1 MDQHGNDD
9 NESVILS
16 SSSKKERSII
26 TEYVMKN
33 IVPFYIIDV
42 QDAVVLI
49 SALVKSELINLDD
62 DGPFAAVS
70 VEFDVTTTKENTNKI
85 QKLSVSPNTDDDD
98 NNDQNNEQENEESS
112 IIQRN
117 AWQLP
122 FDIICRL
129 EMLESLNLSFCDSIS
144 ESSAIVYCSVQS
156 TQQERHEDI
165 KHTTC
170 TNVKSLD
177 LQYTYIQQS
186 VDQNGNDHKDNT
198 SVPGEANYVSVF
210 DYFPNLLHLKM
221 GCYNQDTIKYV
232 IKDMKNESVSLK
244 NIQTI
249 NFSCSEF
256 TEEHLEDFL
265 FNIMPTKMSQLR
277 TLDLWSNHI
286 QSVAKI
292 AARCKKEQ
300 QQRIQQQPL
309 NTNTLTYLDLH
320 CNPVMKLSITDP
332 KEREGLVIVLNTF
345 KNISSLGASRTGQ
358 YHPDIEYLLRINQA
372 GRGRLTKS
380 IPLNVWPFIL
390 ERAYNKSNEIYGS
403 DFCYDKEKSPDGMY
417 YLLRHGP
424 LLQLMMHGVATDDNT
439 P

>member
-16 SSSKKERSII
+16 SSSKEERSII
-26 TEYVMKN
+26 TEYVMEH

-70 VEFDVTTTKENTNKI
+70 VEFDVATTKENTNKI

-144 ESSAIVYCSVQS
+144 ESSAIVQS
-156 TQQERHEDI
+156 TQQERRHEDI
-165 KHTTC
+165 KHTTF

-186 VDQNGNDHKDNT
+186 VHQSGNDHKDNT
-198 SVPGEANYVSVF
+198 SIPEKANHVSLF
-210 DYFPNLLHLKM
+210 DYFPNLVHLKM
-221 GCYNQDTIKYV
+221 GCYNRNTIKYV
-232 IKDMKNESVSLK
+232 IQDMKNEPISLK

-249 NFSCSEF
+249 SFSCSEF

-265 FNIMPTKMSQLR
+265 FNIMPTTMSQLH

-286 QSVAKI
+286 QSVTKI
-292 AARCKKEQ
+292 AVRCKKEEQQRRQ
-300 QQRIQQQPL
+300 QQSL

-320 CNPVMKLSITDP
+320 CNPVMILSKTDP
-332 KEREGLVIVLNTF
+332 KEREGLVTVLNTF

-380 IPLNVWPFIL
+380 VPLNVWPFIL

-403 DFCYDKEKSPDGMY
+403 DFCYDKEKSPVGMY

-424 LLQLMMHGVATDDNT
+424 LLQLMMHGVTTDDNT